1 MYKALIEANVSEN
14 TATQA
19 AQEIDEYKRD
29 VIELSPHISPSR
41 SLLSET
47 YLPSIRYGNLSTMLP
62 LHTALDASLLVFFA
76 PVGTCSLNQSYGYAF
91 GRRRPLTQKIRRN
104 HRIAW

>member
-29 VIELSPHISPSR
+29 VIELKTSVRI
-41 SLLSET
+41 
-47 YLPSIRYGNLSTMLP
+47 IIG
-62 LHTALDASLLVFFA
+62 LLVAVLVVLVA
-76 PVGTCSLNQSYGYAF
+76 PLIGQS
-91 GRRRPLTQKIRRN
+91 
-104 HRIAW
+104 